1 MYLQTGV
8 LQSYHRFSRRVPLVG
23 TPPVGLGHLAITG
36 AIHPLRTRLITQII
50 KRQAGASGDK
60 REQRLHLP
68 VVVFFGEER
77 LRDEQHLEI
86 TAPQPGPAN
95 DSIGAGQL
103 KDGRMGIAPR
113 SEDAIDSKEF
123 RFLPRD
129 AVNCAETEHD
139 QASFSHCEM
148 LARSEV
154 HDAKQETAIEQHK
167 HHEDRNG
174 DEDKR

>member
-1 MYLQTGV
+1 MSG
-8 LQSYHRFSRRVPLVG
+8 RGREG
-23 TPPVGLGHLAITG
+23 CIN
-36 AIHPLRTRLITQII
+36 PLRTRLLTQII
-50 KRQAGASGDK
+50 KGQAGTSGDK

-68 VVVFFGEER
+68 VVVFFGEDR
-77 LRDEQHLEI
+77 LRDEQHPEI

-113 SEDAIDSKEF
+113 SEDAIDCKEF

-129 AVNCAETEHD
+129 AVNFAETEHD

-148 LARSEV
+148 LEGVANSE
-154 HDAKQETAIEQHK
+154 KE
-167 HHEDRNG
+167 
-174 DEDKR
+174 